1 MSHVCTICGKAY
13 TQSGSLKRHVSVA
26 HQNNMF
32 ECNSCHKKLTSKF
45 NLERHRKLK
54 HGLDN
59 NKTDFRQF
67 EYVPYVKNE
76 RELNDSDDIIN
87 SSKEEEKQL
96 DNNNKEGVY
105 SWVEQNNNEEIDNSK
120 SKNKEII
127 VEENNDNT
135 SINKDKMKNT
145 SDSEWI
151 EDDIEYKYNSF
162 DIIDTP
168 EEMRR
173 RFEVCDK
180 VVTFRVKPPTGKY
193 TTWML
198 ELIYDLYD
206 YFIRTYN
213 HDENDSVGLK
223 LICKNGHCEQ
233 KYNITPKVTKNLN
246 FGGVVREVIHS
257 PFSCC
262 GELTVCYDHILKPN
276 PPPQI
281 TKKYGGRYKR
291 LRYKPL
297 IGGIMGRHLR

>member
-59 NKTDFRQF
+59 NKTDFRKF

-76 RELNDSDDIIN
+76 RELNDSDDI
-87 SSKEEEKQL
+87 
-96 DNNNKEGVY
+96 
-105 SWVEQNNNEEIDNSK
+105 

-135 SINKDKMKNT
+135 SINEDKIKNT

-168 EEMRR
+168 EDMRR

-223 LICKNGHCEQ
+223 LICKNGYCEQ
-233 KYNITPKVTKNLN
+233 KYNITPKVIKNLN
-246 FGGVVREVIHS
+246 FGEVVREVIQS

-297 IGGIMGRHLR
+297 IGGIMGRNLR

>member
-1 MSHVCTICGKAY
+1 MSHICTICGKAY

-45 NLERHRKLK
+45 NLERHKKLK
-54 HGLDN
+54 HN
-59 NKTDFRQF
+59 STDFYKF
-67 EYVPYVKNE
+67 KSLPYE
-76 RELNDSDDIIN
+76 ELSDSDD
-87 SSKEEEKQL
+87 SKEEEKEL

-105 SWVEQNNNEEIDNSK
+105 SWLEQNNNDEID
-120 SKNKEII
+120 IADM
-127 VEENNDNT
+127 EENNDST
-135 SINKDKMKNT
+135 SINKDKVE
-145 SDSEWI
+145 SEQT

-168 EEMRR
+168 EDMRR

-223 LICKNGHCEQ
+223 LICKNGYCEQ
-233 KYNITPKVTKNLN
+233 KYNITPKVIKNLN
-246 FGGVVREVIHS
+246 FGEVVREVIQS